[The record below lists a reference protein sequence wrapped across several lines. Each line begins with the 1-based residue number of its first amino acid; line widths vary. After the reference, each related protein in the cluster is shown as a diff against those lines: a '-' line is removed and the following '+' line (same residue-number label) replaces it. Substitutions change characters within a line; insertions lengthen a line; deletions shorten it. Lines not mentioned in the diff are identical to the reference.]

1 MNEIVFLNGSYIKK
15 EEAAIS
21 PDDRG
26 FLFAD
31 GVYEV
36 VRVYNGNLFQIED
49 HVERLAASLEGLKIG
64 GIDPNS
70 LVNISGRL
78 VFENRLQGKDALIYI
93 QITRGVAPRTHAFPS
108 TPVSPTIYAK
118 VWPQDPPREQIK
130 KGIKTILVP
139 DARWDRC
146 NIKTVFLLPNV
157 LARQK
162 AEEVGA
168 GEALFVRDGMITE
181 GSASN
186 FAAVFGG
193 TLVTHPDGGHIL
205 SGITKKAVIAHC
217 RETGMDVE
225 ERPVMKGELTYAE
238 EAMVM
243 STTREIMPVTSID
256 GESIGTGAPGP
267 VTRRIQKA
275 FSDLIQKECGQ
286 SI

>member
-1 MNEIVFLNGSYIKK
+1 M
-15 EEAAIS
+15 
-21 PDDRG
+21 
-26 FLFAD
+26 LF
-31 GVYEV
+31 
-36 VRVYNGNLFQIED
+36 R
-49 HVERLAASLEGLKIG
+49 S
-64 GIDPNS
+64 
-70 LVNISGRL
+70 
-78 VFENRLQGKDALIYI
+78 ALIYI

-118 VWPQDPPREQIK
+118 AWPQDPPREQIE
-130 KGIKTILVP
+130 KGIGTILVP

-162 AEEVGA
+162 AEESGA

-205 SGITKKAVIAHC
+205 SGITKKAILELC
-217 RETGMDVE
+217 PSLGITVE

-238 EAMVM
+238 ETMVM

-256 GESIGTGAPGP
+256 GKNIGKGIPGP
-267 VTRRIQKA
+267 VTRQIQNA
-275 FSDLIQKECGQ
+275 FTSLVQKECGQ
-286 SI
+286 SGL